1 MPQTLPDLSYDPPEP
16 TNTDT
21 ISTDSGISSCGDDYV
36 VEHTPSSVSLPPP
49 TSVIKFSPV
58 NNKEELVRRTA
69 QNIERVA
76 RQKKIFCTGGHFNG
90 ARKALKR
97 RGWIEINCHNGRGP
111 GGCVKAASF
120 SGGNPSIAHNQS
132 DAHEYN
138 LKVLKENLESTIK
151 MLSSGNYKK
160 ISNFGEHINY
170 RLLKSFIPNYQ
181 WCLQR
186 RRIVWK
192 NLRRDQQVNKFP
204 NAYFTTK
211 IGLHYCLQNLHWFSS
226 HPVSSFFPRCYEVSS
241 DEERKAFIEDY
252 RITACFSLIRWFHE
266 TFIKKGSEGVE
277 EREGKARRSSIE
289 FALRISNDFI
299 SKRTHKDLDS
309 SDSTVWEHQWN
320 QFLTDYYLICHEQ
333 DKLQKFY
340 SEMGPSNKDLF
351 EKCEKTFKL
360 LKEHD
365 PQFEMDGYFNMWIIK
380 PGCSSRGR
388 GISIA
393 KRLEKIMDA
402 VGSGSGSN
410 KARYIVQKYIER
422 PLLIYRTK
430 FDIRQWLLVTSWNPL
445 HIWMYKHSYLR
456 FCSQPYNLQ
465 SHHESIHLCNN
476 AIQSKYAV
484 NTDRSL
490 QLPAENM
497 WDSVTFHSFLKTQ
510 GHGDKWGSVIYPS
523 MRRALIGSLL
533 ATQDTMDMSS
543 RNNSF
548 ELYGADFMLTED
560 FNPWLIEINSSPA
573 LSSTTAV
580 TARLCS
586 EVLED
591 VVKVTV
597 DRKKNKNFDSGN
609 FELVYKQN
617 TLQPSFF
624 VGINLTV
631 KGVRIDF
638 NTGNN
643 GGSCAGGGLSHYS
656 GRKNQHYST
665 SSILKVK
672 ENNKNDIRISA
683 PREEL
688 RGLLAEAKRSVTL
701 DHSNRKPI
709 ITDLIDNI
717 MSIPSCFQDTK
728 SKISLVKEWMEHHQT
743 SICENPM
750 KDKEALPIEKK
761 ENDSDEGIE
770 KDVLDVE
777 EEEESSKFSH
787 SVNNLKAP
795 MSFMKRQTSKVCP
808 LSIGDNY
815 ENIPGSQF
823 VAPVPKSSRNVRRGS
838 CSKEKKQGIRV
849 GSSSKLRTK
858 VNSSG
863 VKSPRTR
870 SIAKVKKFKIKNKL
884 ITKMPNISSATTTT
898 TNGPHSTKSIKQPQ
912 SHSEVKKALEDDPSR
927 FMLQKIPL
935 CENQAILKRYG
946 CSHVSFL

>member
-351 EKCEKTFKL
+351 EKCEKAFKL
-360 LKEHD
+360 LK
-365 PQFEMDGYFNMWIIK
+365 
-380 PGCSSRGR
+380 
-388 GISIA
+388 
-393 KRLEKIMDA
+393 
-402 VGSGSGSN
+402 
-410 KARYIVQKYIER
+410 
-422 PLLIYRTK
+422 RT
-430 FDIRQWLLVTSWNPL
+430 
-445 HIWMYKHSYLR
+445 
-456 FCSQPYNLQ
+456 
-465 SHHESIHLCNN
+465 
-476 AIQSKYAV
+476 
-484 NTDRSL
+484 
-490 QLPAENM
+490 
-497 WDSVTFHSFLKTQ
+497 
-510 GHGDKWGSVIYPS
+510 
-523 MRRALIGSLL
+523 
-533 ATQDTMDMSS
+533 
-543 RNNSF
+543 
-548 ELYGADFMLTED
+548 
-560 FNPWLIEINSSPA
+560 
-573 LSSTTAV
+573 
-580 TARLCS
+580 
-586 EVLED
+586 
-591 VVKVTV
+591 
-597 DRKKNKNFDSGN
+597 
-609 FELVYKQN
+609 
-617 TLQPSFF
+617 
-624 VGINLTV
+624 
-631 KGVRIDF
+631 
-638 NTGNN
+638 
-643 GGSCAGGGLSHYS
+643 
-656 GRKNQHYST
+656 
-665 SSILKVK
+665 
-672 ENNKNDIRISA
+672 
-683 PREEL
+683 
-688 RGLLAEAKRSVTL
+688 
-701 DHSNRKPI
+701 
-709 ITDLIDNI
+709 
-717 MSIPSCFQDTK
+717 
-728 SKISLVKEWMEHHQT
+728 
-743 SICENPM
+743 
-750 KDKEALPIEKK
+750 
-761 ENDSDEGIE
+761 
-770 KDVLDVE
+770 
-777 EEEESSKFSH
+777 
-787 SVNNLKAP
+787 
-795 MSFMKRQTSKVCP
+795 
-808 LSIGDNY
+808 
-815 ENIPGSQF
+815 
-823 VAPVPKSSRNVRRGS
+823 
-838 CSKEKKQGIRV
+838 
-849 GSSSKLRTK
+849 
-858 VNSSG
+858 
-863 VKSPRTR
+863 
-870 SIAKVKKFKIKNKL
+870 
-884 ITKMPNISSATTTT
+884 
-898 TNGPHSTKSIKQPQ
+898 
-912 SHSEVKKALEDDPSR
+912 
-927 FMLQKIPL
+927 
-935 CENQAILKRYG
+935 
-946 CSHVSFL
+946 